1 MGTNQFEEGWEPN
14 DDVVINH
21 ANPPKV
27 ITLEHATNNT
37 ILEHDIL
44 TPKVHEFEVILH
56 LETTL

>member
-1 MGTNQFEEGWEPN
+1 VGTNQFEEGWEPN

-21 ANPPKV
+21 ANPPEV
-27 ITLEHATNNT
+27 ITLEHAMNNT

-44 TPKVHEFEVILH
+44 TPKVHEFEVLLR